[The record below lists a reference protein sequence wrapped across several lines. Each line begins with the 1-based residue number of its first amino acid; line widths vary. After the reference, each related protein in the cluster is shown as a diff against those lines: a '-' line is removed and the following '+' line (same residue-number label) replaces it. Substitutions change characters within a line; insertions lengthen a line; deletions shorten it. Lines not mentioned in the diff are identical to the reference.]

1 MRLNRLIP
9 ALLVLGGV
17 AAASALAAGPS
28 AGGATTQSI
37 FSPDGKLMYATKFG
51 RHRRTVVS
59 LWRNGRITRTVRLH
73 GGYGVPVISIDGS
86 TGGVSAD
93 GRTLVLA
100 SWSPRN
106 TRFAVLDGHTLR
118 LRRVARLRGQFSFD
132 ALSPTGKTLYL
143 IQHVDSRFSNRYY
156 VRAYDLARGHL
167 LKKIIFDTREKWGL
181 MSGVA
186 VTRVTGPTGR
196 WAYTLYSRPGGRP
209 FVHALDTS
217 ARKAVC
223 IDLPW
228 HGSQNPIMRMRL
240 KLKPGKLMVGRYA
253 VIDTRTFRV
262 RT

>member
-1 MRLNRLIP
+1 MRLTRLIP

-37 FSPDGKLMYATKFG
+37 FSPDGKRMYATKFG
-51 RHRRTVVS
+51 PHRRTVVS
-59 LWRNGRITRTVRLH
+59 IWRNGRITRTARLH
-73 GGYGVPVISIDGS
+73 GAYGVPVIAIDGS
-86 TGGVSAD
+86 TGGVSTD

-100 SWSPRN
+100 SWAAKKS
-106 TRFAVLDGHTLR
+106 RFAVLDGHTLR

-132 ALSPTGKTLYL
+132 ALSPTGRTLYL

-156 VRAYDLARGHL
+156 VRAYDLARGRL

-181 MSGVA
+181 MSGFP
-186 VTRVTGPTGR
+186 VTRVTSGTGR
-196 WAYTLYSRPGGRP
+196 WVYTLYSRQGGRP
-209 FVHALDTS
+209 FVHALDS
-217 ARKAVC
+217 SHRRAVC

-240 KLKPGKLMVGRYA
+240 KLRSGKLMVGRYA
-253 VIDTRTFRV
+253 VIDTKTFRV
-262 RT
+262 ST